1 MTSETAPNPHR
12 IPIRNI
18 WLLLLYASALFR
30 DIDSRRR
37 AMLEENPDDIPDLI
51 AEILAYEVDRRLARN
66 LSAGWQPRQADLTR
80 VRGRIDLRRTE
91 TRRLLQRGRVA
102 CKFNEITI
110 NTPRN
115 RLVRAALARLAAITG
130 RQDAAGQATNVA
142 ARCRALAARLERL
155 GVGPEKPPPTEV
167 SIDTF
172 GRLDA
177 NDKVMVGAARLAFDL
192 ALPNE
197 TANPAS
203 LSIPRR
209 EVDWQ
214 LYEMAIYGFYKVT
227 LSPHGW
233 RVSHGKTLHWHPQNP
248 TPGIQS
254 ILPSMKTDIWLEH
267 PGQRRRIIIDTKFSD
282 IITRGRGGNPSLQSE
297 HIYQIYA
304 YLRSQEN
311 PGDPLSLTASG
322 LLLHPA
328 VNRTLDESA
337 DIQGHPIR
345 FAALDLAAPAPQIR
359 RQLLA
364 MTEPHPG

>member
-1 MTSETAPNPHR
+1 MTSETAPNPNR

-30 DIDSRRR
+30 DIDGRRR
-37 AMLEENPDDIPDLI
+37 ATLEENPDDIPDLI

-91 TRRLLQRGRVA
+91 THSLLQRGRVA

-192 ALPNE
+192 ALPYE
-197 TANPAS
+197 SANPAA
-203 LSIPRR
+203 LNIPRR
-209 EVDWQ
+209 EVDWR

-227 LSPHGW
+227 LSPPRMARQPRQKPAMASPKPHA
-233 RVSHGKTLHWHPQNP
+233 RH
-248 TPGIQS
+248 
-254 ILPSMKTDIWLEH
+254 
-267 PGQRRRIIIDTKFSD
+267 II
-282 IITRGRGGNPSLQSE
+282 
-297 HIYQIYA
+297 
-304 YLRSQEN
+304 
-311 PGDPLSLTASG
+311 
-322 LLLHPA
+322 HPA
-328 VNRTLDESA
+328 RNENRHLAGTSPPNAAASSSTRNLATLSPAAGAETRPCKADTSTRSMPTSA
-337 DIQGHPIR
+337 PKKT
-345 FAALDLAAPAPQIR
+345 PATPY
-359 RQLLA
+359 
-364 MTEPHPG
+364 P